1 MAGVE
6 DMISEATRSVNNNTH
21 GTPNEITEFYA
32 DRNGKDFLDA
42 FWCDMSITFW
52 AFRSGNHEAVCF
64 GTDFALTS
72 AHANRFKEAD
82 QFQDGA
88 SEIRPGD
95 IAFFPRD
102 GLAIGHVG
110 LVRTVEGDVIKTIE
124 GNTSD
129 AVRHRTHLIAKGM
142 IVGYGRPNYTKELT
156 IVDEATRKFFC
167 NLSVAAPPSRFEGF
181 LFVPVLP
188 RVWVRRPGAGV
199 MVERPQAQP
208 RTNDLDADEGW
219 RMLAAGRAGEPGITS
234 SRHHRLGRC
243 GCGGGGVG
251 RYGRQGRRA

>member
-42 FWCDMSITFW
+42 LWCDMSITFW

-129 AVRHRTHLIAKGM
+129 AVRHRTHLISKGM

-156 IVDEATRKFFC
+156 IVDEATRKFFDEKFKQTADHATELFR
-167 NLSVAAPPSRFEGF
+167 LSDHGSED
-181 LFVPVLP
+181 
-188 RVWVRRPGAGV
+188 PGRSNHHKALR
-199 MVERPQAQP
+199 EELQAF
-208 RTNDLDADEGW
+208 RTQVNQELSQLRSTLNRITTTLDRLTPDRDVIG
-219 RMLAAGRAGEPGITS
+219 GGEPP
-234 SRHHRLGRC
+234 
-243 GCGGGGVG
+243 
-251 RYGRQGRRA
+251 QG